1 MTTHR
6 NQAMWKKNF
15 QFSSLQGH
23 FNMQSEQVILRG
35 EQAIAR
41 HNQAPWLD
49 ENLASNLVLESTS
62 EMGITVVHS

>member
-1 MTTHR
+1 
-6 NQAMWKKNF
+6 
-15 QFSSLQGH
+15 
-23 FNMQSEQVILRG
+23 MQPEQVILQG
-35 EQAIAR
+35 GQAIAR